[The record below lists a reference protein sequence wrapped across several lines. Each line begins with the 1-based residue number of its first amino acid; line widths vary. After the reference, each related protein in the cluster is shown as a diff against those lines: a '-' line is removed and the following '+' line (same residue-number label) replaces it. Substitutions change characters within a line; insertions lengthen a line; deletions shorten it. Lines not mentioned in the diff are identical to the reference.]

1 MPSITNLANV
11 IVAIALTILVI
22 IEIISIIKNKLG
34 GKSVTSQVIMLAV
47 TLLLLGFV
55 LYVYRQEITFVTTG
69 TSTLDRA
76 HKAPVSILDLM
87 LDALGI
93 PK

>member
-1 MPSITNLANV
+1 MPAISNLANV
-11 IVAIALTILVI
+11 IVAIALTTLVI

-47 TLLLLGFV
+47 TLILLGFV
-55 LYVYRQEITFVTTG
+55 LYVYRQEIAFVQTG
-69 TSTLDRA
+69 TSALDRA
-76 HKAPVSILDLM
+76 NKAPVSILDM
-87 LDALGI
+87 VLDALGI